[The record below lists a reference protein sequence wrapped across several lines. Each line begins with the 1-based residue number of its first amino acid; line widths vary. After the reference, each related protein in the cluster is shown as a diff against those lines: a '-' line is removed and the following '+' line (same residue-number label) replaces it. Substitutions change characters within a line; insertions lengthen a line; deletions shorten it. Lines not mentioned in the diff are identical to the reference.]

1 MPSEGNGLIDFDYID
16 LRYSSHSH
24 LPSESLLIAFRC
36 LSHEKGVCRMS
47 ENNYEYH
54 GESLSVLAAMDILK
68 VHYTTDEAMK
78 TGSSIKGLMSLVD
91 KYHQEHG
98 GLPTDSDNLKM
109 ILTSALDFLS
119 KSGRANEISKDH
131 WRLPKSDQRIFGSG
145 EHWVYLY
152 YFDQDKNTAESQGKG
167 RWRCRVGR
175 ATSDPEGRITR
186 PTKGTPVPPRG
197 AILFRT
203 DKWVELEGAIHRTLK
218 LRGRHL
224 EKLQGVEWFNT
235 TPDEVVEIYDFII
248 HRRPNYTSRQELIC
262 DKQAKRW
269 RDKGFIPGFDE
280 DLL

>member
-1 MPSEGNGLIDFDYID
+1 
-16 LRYSSHSH
+16 
-24 LPSESLLIAFRC
+24 
-36 LSHEKGVCRMS
+36 MS
-47 ENNYEYH
+47 ENNCEYQ
-54 GESLSVLAAMDILK
+54 GESLSVLAAMNILK
-68 VHYTTDEAMK
+68 EHSTKDEVIK
-78 TGSSIKGLMSLVD
+78 KGHSIKMLMSVVD
-91 KYHQEHG
+91 EYHKKRG
-98 GLPTDSDNLKM
+98 GLLTDSDNLKR

-119 KSGRANEISKDH
+119 KSGQASKISKDR
-131 WRLPKSDQRIFGSG
+131 WRLPKPDQRIFGSG
-145 EHWVYLY
+145 KHWVYLY
-152 YFDQDKNTAESQGKG
+152 YFDEDKTIAESLEKG
-167 RWRCRVGR
+167 SWRCRVGR
-175 ATSDPEGRITR
+175 AKSDPEGRITR
-186 PTKGTPVPPRG
+186 PTKGTPVPPRVVL
-197 AILFRT
+197 LFRT